1 VTHTEALS
9 EEILDERR
17 ELADA
22 LTIDPGT
29 DIFEDGGRRD
39 LARSMIGDRS
49 VPSSFFQL
57 AKKHK

>member
-1 VTHTEALS
+1 MTHTEALS
-9 EEILDERR
+9 GETLDEPR

-39 LARSMIGDRS
+39 LARNMTEDRS
-49 VPSSFFQL
+49 VPSIYLQS
-57 AKKHK
+57 ARKHT